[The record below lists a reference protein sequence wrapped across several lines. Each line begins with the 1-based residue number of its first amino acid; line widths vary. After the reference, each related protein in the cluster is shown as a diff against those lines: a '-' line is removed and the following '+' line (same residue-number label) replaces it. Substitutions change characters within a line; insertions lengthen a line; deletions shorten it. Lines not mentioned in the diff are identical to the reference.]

1 MTERLSRQDRKSQTR
16 ARLLDAAAEVFA
28 SRGFESATI
37 DEVAAAA
44 GYTKGAVYSNFASK
58 TDLLIALLERRIES
72 QSAQYSPQFEGR
84 NLEAVARGMEP
95 SDRMA
100 DAERQFLVLAMEF
113 WLHAMRDDRTKHL
126 VAEQYERAREIVAG
140 WLVAAGYDAAGP
152 GSSDLTAREV
162 AVVIEAL
169 ATGVKLQ
176 AALDPENV
184 NIGIVKKVLLKLLG
198 IPAPSA

>member
-28 SRGFESATI
+28 GRGFESATI

-72 QSAQYSPQFEGR
+72 QSAQYSPQFEGQ
-84 NLEAVARGMEP
+84 NLEAVARGLEP
-95 SDRMA
+95 ADRMA

-140 WLVAAGYDAAGP
+140 WLVAAGYDAADT
-152 GSSDLTAREV
+152 SSSELTAREV
-162 AVVIEAL
+162 AIVIEAL

-176 AALDPENV
+176 AALDPESV
-184 NIGIVKKVLLKLLG
+184 DIRIVKKTLLKLLG
-198 IPAPSA
+198 IQAPSA